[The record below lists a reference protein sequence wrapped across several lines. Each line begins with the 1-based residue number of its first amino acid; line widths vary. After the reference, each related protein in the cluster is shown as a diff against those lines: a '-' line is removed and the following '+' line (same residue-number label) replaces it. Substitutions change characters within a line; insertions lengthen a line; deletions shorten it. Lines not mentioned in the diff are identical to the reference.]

1 MSEVTYKEMDSQ
13 QEILIRAETLA
24 VEEGVLLEPEEEEEE
39 GPVEEQAL
47 IVAMIRM
54 MVYPLQS
61 SHVWKYL
68 RFE

>member
-1 MSEVTYKEMDSQ
+1 MDSQ

-24 VEEGVLLEPEEEEEE
+24 VEEGVLLEPEEEE